1 MRKPIINLFGAPCCG
16 KHDAAEYIQEHLYRT
31 YGIHAGICDN
41 IGLNIERYYNMN
53 ITDSW
58 LLTMGL
64 QECKLKKM
72 IDDDGCDIIINLAP
86 LPQIACYYD
95 DVMKNERFLKV
106 MNIYFNRYNNWNYN
120 IMRIKSYEKLF
131 RRETQ
136 EESDLFGDKITDF
149 LNSQEIPYC
158 YGEGSYKFY
167 NYIVNDI
174 YDKYWR
180 LKYDRKRT

>member
-1 MRKPIINLFGAPCCG
+1 
-16 KHDAAEYIQEHLYRT
+16 
-31 YGIHAGICDN
+31 
-41 IGLNIERYYNMN
+41 
-53 ITDSW
+53 
-58 LLTMGL
+58 
-64 QECKLKKM
+64 M

-174 YDKYWR
+174 HDKYWR